1 MICVVSQ
8 SPGELGP
15 AVSPPARRARTRSG
29 QLRLAGLLHPFSWG
43 ARAPL
48 LNTEGLARLLA
59 APLGIT
65 TIRSPQPGEAGAHQL
80 SLNRLGPH
88 WIAAWVGTPL
98 QIVAAQPPPTLIFP
112 RGGRLEWEHNGRWQ
126 RLDPGG
132 LLVLNGGAAY
142 QLRCGVCSLV
152 AIGMEASRLEDKTR
166 QLRAPG
172 LDFEHWR
179 RNLQQPLL
187 IGPDRSGWDEL
198 GEGLNRLLALFE
210 VLEGIDLRL
219 ATRLGLDASLEG
231 LVAMLLLA
239 SASGPEA
246 VNLAEATGPMPQ
258 RNTSFEALLSCIRSH
273 LEEPLDLARLEGW
286 AHTSRRSL
294 QVVFQDRLGCTPMQW
309 VRQERLNL
317 ALQRLKHP
325 TQHDTVASIAST
337 CGYPSPSRF
346 SADFRRRYRLP
357 PSALLRKGRR
367 QTQAGDRE
375 PNDHEGATNGEEAPS
390 GSPPQ
395 AGVRELSSS

>member
-1 MICVVSQ
+1 MVSQ
-8 SPGELGP
+8 SPRELELAVGSP
-15 AVSPPARRARTRSG
+15 AVRARTRSG
-29 QLRLAGLLHPFSWG
+29 QLRLAGLLHPFGWG

-48 LNTEGLARLLA
+48 LNREGLARQLA
-59 APLGIT
+59 TPLGIT
-65 TIRSPQPGEAGAHQL
+65 TIHSPQPGEAGAYQL

-98 QIVAAQPPPTLIFP
+98 QIVAAQPPPTLILP
-112 RGGRLEWEHNGRWQ
+112 RGGRLEWEHNGRWR

-132 LLVLNGGAAY
+132 LLVLNGGGAY
-142 QLRCGVCSLV
+142 QLRSGVSSLV
-152 AIGMEASRLEDKTR
+152 AIGMDTSRLEGKLR

-172 LDFEHWR
+172 MDSEQ
-179 RNLQQPLL
+179 LQHKLQRPLL
-187 IGPDRSGWDEL
+187 IGPGRGGWDEL

-210 VLEGIDLRL
+210 ILEGIDPRL

-231 LVAMLLLA
+231 LVAVLLLA

-258 RNTSFEALLSCIRSH
+258 RDTSFEELLRRIRSH
-273 LEEPLDLARLEGW
+273 LAEPLDLARLEGW

-309 VRQERLNL
+309 VRQERLNR
-317 ALQRLKHP
+317 ALQRLKDP
-325 TQHDTVASIAST
+325 APHDTVASIASA

-346 SADFRRRYRLP
+346 SADFRRRF
-357 PSALLRKGRR
+357 
-367 QTQAGDRE
+367 QC
-375 PNDHEGATNGEEAPS
+375 APS
-390 GSPPQ
+390 QLLGSAQKKAPP
-395 AGVRELSSS
+395 AGGA

>member
-1 MICVVSQ
+1 MVSQ
-8 SPGELGP
+8 SPRELELAVGSP
-15 AVSPPARRARTRSG
+15 AVRARTRSG
-29 QLRLAGLLHPFSWG
+29 QLRLAGLLHPFGWG

-48 LNTEGLARLLA
+48 LNREGLARQLA
-59 APLGIT
+59 TPLGIT
-65 TIRSPQPGEAGAHQL
+65 TIHSPQPGEAGAYQL

-98 QIVAAQPPPTLIFP
+98 QIVAAQPPPTLILP
-112 RGGRLEWEHNGRWQ
+112 RGGRLEWEHNGRWR

-132 LLVLNGGAAY
+132 LLVLNGGGAY
-142 QLRCGVCSLV
+142 QLRSGVSSLV
-152 AIGMEASRLEDKTR
+152 AIGMDTSRLEGKLR

-172 LDFEHWR
+172 MDSEQ
-179 RNLQQPLL
+179 LQHKLQRPLL
-187 IGPDRSGWDEL
+187 IGPGRGGWDEL

-210 VLEGIDLRL
+210 ILEGIDPRL

-231 LVAMLLLA
+231 LVAVLLLA

-258 RNTSFEALLSCIRSH
+258 RDTSFEELLRRIRSH
-273 LEEPLDLARLEGW
+273 LAEPLDLARLEGW

-309 VRQERLNL
+309 VRQERLNR
-317 ALQRLKHP
+317 ALQRLKDP
-325 TQHDTVASIAST
+325 APHDTVASIASA

-346 SADFRRRYRLP
+346 SADFRRQYRFP
-357 PSALLRKGRR
+357 PSALLRNSRR
-367 QTQAGDRE
+367 QTQAGDGE
-375 PNDHEGATNGEEAPS
+375 PNDHEGSTNGEEDPS

-395 AGVRELSSS
+395 ARVKNLSRP

>member
-1 MICVVSQ
+1 M
-8 SPGELGP
+8 
-15 AVSPPARRARTRSG
+15 RARTRSG

-43 ARAPL
+43 GRAPL
-48 LNTEGLARLLA
+48 LNSEGLARQLA

-65 TIRSPQPGEAGAHQL
+65 SIRSQQPGEAGAHQL

-98 QIVAAQPPPTLIFP
+98 QIVAAQPPPTLIVP

-132 LLVLNGGAAY
+132 LLVLNGGGAY

-152 AIGMEASRLEDKTR
+152 AIGMEASRLEAKIR

-172 LDFEHWR
+172 LDSEQWR
-179 RNLQQPLL
+179 GNQQRPLL
-187 IGPDRSGWDEL
+187 LRPGRGGWHEL

-210 VLEGIDLRL
+210 VLEGIDPRL

-231 LVAMLLLA
+231 LVAVLLLA
-239 SASGPEA
+239 CASGPEA

-258 RNTSFEALLSCIRSH
+258 RNTSFEELLSCIRSH

-317 ALQRLKHP
+317 ALQRLQHP
-325 TQHDTVASIAST
+325 APHDTVASIASA
-337 CGYPSPSRF
+337 CGYSSPSRF
-346 SADFRRRYRLP
+346 SADFRRQFRFP
-357 PSALLRKGRR
+357 PSALLRTDRR

-375 PNDHEGATNGEEAPS
+375 PNDREGATNGEEDPL

-395 AGVRELSSS
+395 AEVKGLSRP